1 MQPTAEDGHVV
12 AVQLA
17 QMQLNEA
24 TAPGL
29 ACWQERQTALLAR
42 HNDDDTP
49 ANVRDV
55 LPMHL
60 VVLVHG
66 NNGHPT
72 DFDAVAAALVAQ
84 FPPGSIAILQS
95 RVNMRQKTRAGI
107 AQCGHRLALEVLDW
121 LLTFRVS
128 DASPRRLSMLGHS
141 FGGLLLHELAIRKEL
156 KEVVAQE
163 SCMNN
168 LGTVYLKARDP
179 EAAMSWFTQ
188 ARDLAIARANVPAQC
203 LIHYNLSL
211 AQQALGNA
219 ADAAQLAL
227 AVFSTPEPIEESLR
241 VSALQVLAATD
252 GVLHTGA
259 FLEHA
264 TLAYERA
271 EGLGDP
277 TLLAS
282 CASALAI
289 HYFEAQAWEESAKY
303 FDTCLR
309 MAIASKNVKA
319 EAVAHYHVGSALAE
333 AGQRKA
339 AEAHFLLGLEQAKA
353 LEAND
358 LAALLQA
365 KIGIEY
371 LYHHDTFV
379 AKAELSVALQ
389 KARFA
394 GSHAVESYA
403 LTGLGHVHMMESL
416 VADAAALRAQSNLG
430 VAALVAGDLDEAMS
444 HFRAN
449 SRTAAILGDRKE
461 MARAHYGMGLVAK
474 EKKRR
479 GETLSAADEP
489 VQLFTRQRSLAVEAG
504 ARHLEILALKELV
517 AMYDMT
523 LAFERAQDECEELIG
538 LAINT
543 PGETVHLL
551 EAYRS
556 LANVLSSQLSLLQ
569 QRGSRFHD
577 TIKVLMHKREEAC
590 NNYKR
595 LADASHTIASTSA
608 RVVRQDVD
616 HVVRVAFK

>member
-1 MQPTAEDGHVV
+1 MGDDLQYNV
-12 AVQLA
+12 ALTQLQEQLYGLMKRGTRA
-17 QMQLNEA
+17 QVA
-24 TAPGL
+24 K
-29 ACWQERQTALLAR
+29 
-42 HNDDDTP
+42 
-49 ANVRDV
+49 
-55 LPMHL
+55 
-60 VVLVHG
+60 VHAKLG
-66 NNGHPT
+66 VHYINGG
-72 DFDAVAAALVAQ
+72 FI
-84 FPPGSIAILQS
+84 SEAILQF
-95 RVNMRQKTRAGI
+95 
-107 AQCGHRLALEVLDW
+107 E
-121 LLTFRVS
+121 
-128 DASPRRLSMLGHS
+128 
-141 FGGLLLHELAIRKEL
+141 HELAIRKEL

-188 ARDLAIARANVPAQC
+188 ARDLALARANVSAQC
-203 LIHYNLSL
+203 LVQYNLCL
-211 AQQALGNA
+211 AHHALGNA

-227 AVFSTPEPIEESLR
+227 AVFSTPESIEESLR

-252 GVLHTGA
+252 SVLRTGA

-264 TLAYERA
+264 TMAYERA

-277 TLLAS
+277 VLLAS

-289 HYFEAQAWEESAKY
+289 YHFEAQAWDESAKY
-303 FDTCLR
+303 FDICLR
-309 MAIASKNVKA
+309 MAIASKNLKA

-339 AEAHFLLGLEQAKA
+339 AEAHFLLGLEQAKS

-365 KIGIEY
+365 KIGLEY
-371 LYHHDTFV
+371 LCHHDTFV

-394 GSHAVESYA
+394 GSHVVESYV

-416 VADAAALRAQSNLG
+416 VADAAAVYAADLALSPHDRPSQLRAQSNLG
-430 VAALVAGDLDEAMS
+430 VAALVAGDLDEAMN

-449 SRTAAILGDRKE
+449 SRTAAILGHRKE

-489 VQLFTRQRSLAVEAG
+489 VQLFQRQRSLAVEAG

-517 AMYDMT
+517 AVYDMA
-523 LAFERAQDECEELIG
+523 LAFEKAQDECDELIR
-538 LAINT
+538 LAVET

-590 NNYKR
+590 NKYKQ
-595 LADASHTIASTSA
+595 LSDASLIESGPPM
-608 RVVRQDVD
+608 RQDVD
-616 HVVRVAFK
+616 HVLRVTFK